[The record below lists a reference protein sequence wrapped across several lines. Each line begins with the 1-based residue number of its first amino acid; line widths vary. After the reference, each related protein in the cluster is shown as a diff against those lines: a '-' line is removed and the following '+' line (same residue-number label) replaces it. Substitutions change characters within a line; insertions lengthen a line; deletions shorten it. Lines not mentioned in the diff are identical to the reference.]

1 MIENARRAIEEAAD
15 VLSAA
20 DVTNAK
26 REATLLLAHVLGED
40 AGFLHRE
47 PERLLTAQQKEKF
60 ERFVDRRSAREPL
73 SHLTGH
79 REFWSLDFLVTS
91 DVLDPRAD
99 SETLIE
105 AALGRCK
112 DVLQPLRLLD
122 LGTGS
127 GCLLLS
133 LLSELPEASGVGIDK
148 SEAAIAIARENA
160 HHLGMSGRAEFA
172 LGNWGRERD
181 EKFDLVISNPPYI
194 PSGDIAGL
202 QPEVRDYE
210 PQLALAGGSDG
221 LDCYR
226 EILLD
231 IHNILRPGGLLV
243 FEVGAGQAPELG
255 RMMQDAG
262 ISRVEYHRDLASIE
276 RCVSGFLAG

>member
-1 MIENARRAIEEAAD
+1 MSVDARRAIDDAAYVLRAAD
-15 VLSAA
+15 VP
-20 DVTNAK
+20 NAK
-26 REATLLLAHVLGED
+26 REVTLLLAHVLGED
-40 AGFLHRE
+40 TGFLYRE

-60 ERFVDRRSAREPL
+60 DNLVERRSAREPL

-79 REFWSLDFLVTS
+79 REFWSLDFLVTA

-105 AALGRCK
+105 AALLRCK
-112 DVLQPLRLLD
+112 DVLQPRRILD

-160 HHLGMSGRAEFA
+160 HRLEMDERAEFA

-194 PSGDIAGL
+194 PNGDIAGL

-210 PQLALAGGSDG
+210 PHLALVGGSDG

-226 EILLD
+226 EILFD
-231 IHNILRPGGLLV
+231 IRSLLRPGGLLI
-243 FEVGAGQAPELG
+243 FEVGVGQAPEVG
-255 RMMQDAG
+255 RMMQSAG
-262 ISRVEYHRDLASIE
+262 ISRIEYHRDLASIE
-276 RCVSGFLAG
+276 RCVSGLLAR